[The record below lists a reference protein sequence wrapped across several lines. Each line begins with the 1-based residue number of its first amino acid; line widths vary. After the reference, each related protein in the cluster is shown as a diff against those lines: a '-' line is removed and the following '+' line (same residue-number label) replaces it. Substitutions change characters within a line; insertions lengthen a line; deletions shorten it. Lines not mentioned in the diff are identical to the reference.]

1 MRLTKSF
8 HVHTNVWVDT
18 EAGESRDDDDDND
31 GAPGSATPNDEGEEN
46 DNGADSIL
54 HAGNYPFTELVMD
67 LEDLDADAKGGE

>member
-1 MRLTKSF
+1 MSLTKSI

-31 GAPGSATPNDEGEEN
+31 GAPGSATSNDEDEKH

-67 LEDLDADAKGGE
+67 FEDLDADAKGGE